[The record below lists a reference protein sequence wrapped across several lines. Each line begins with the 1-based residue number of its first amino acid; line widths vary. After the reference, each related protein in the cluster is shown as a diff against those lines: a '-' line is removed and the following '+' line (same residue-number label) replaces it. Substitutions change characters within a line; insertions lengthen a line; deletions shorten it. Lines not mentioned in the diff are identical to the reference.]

1 MTDADLSFLAGAL
14 PAPLR
19 QDRIVAIVDGAPGMV
34 RTAALAASLGTSEV
48 TVRQDL
54 AVLDQ
59 EARIRRVHGGAVRL
73 GAGST
78 ERPFEETAVEHQ
90 VAKAAIGR
98 AAAALVRPGE
108 CVVLDVGTT
117 PAAVAEA
124 LVARTELTGV
134 TVVTNSLTT
143 ALALERAVPRFT
155 VIVTGGTLRPL
166 QHSLVAPFNGAV
178 RLGAGSG
185 ERPFEETA
193 VEHQVAK
200 AAIGRAAAA
209 LVRSGQCVVLDVG
222 TTPAA
227 VAEALVA
234 RADLVDLT
242 VVTNSLTTA
251 LALERAVPRF
261 TVVVTGGTLRPLQHS
276 LVAPFNNTLLP
287 LIAADVVFLG
297 GTGVDVEHGLTNVNL
312 PETEAKRML
321 AATARRTVV
330 VADGSKFGRAHI
342 GVVRALE
349 DIDVVV
355 TAEADAAAVATI
367 RAAGA
372 QVIVADGEQHTEPA
386 GRKNTP

>member
-1 MTDADLSFLAGAL
+1 MTDDDLAFLAGAL

-19 QDRIVAIVDGAPGMV
+19 QDRIVSIVDGAPGLV
-34 RTAALAASLGTSEV
+34 RTAALAAALGTSEV

-54 AVLDQ
+54 ASLDQ

-98 AAAALVRPGE
+98 AAAALVRSGQ

-117 PAAVAEA
+117 PAAVATA
-124 LVARTELTGV
+124 LVAREDLVDV

-143 ALALERAVPRFT
+143 ALVLEAAVPRFT

-178 RLGAGSG
+178 
-185 ERPFEETA
+185 
-193 VEHQVAK
+193 
-200 AAIGRAAAA
+200 
-209 LVRSGQCVVLDVG
+209 
-222 TTPAA
+222 
-227 VAEALVA
+227 
-234 RADLVDLT
+234 
-242 VVTNSLTTA
+242 
-251 LALERAVPRF
+251 
-261 TVVVTGGTLRPLQHS
+261 
-276 LVAPFNNTLLP
+276 LP
-287 LIAADVVFLG
+287 MIAADTVFLG
-297 GTGVDVEHGLTNVNL
+297 GTGLDVAHGLTNVNL

-330 VADGSKFGRAHI
+330 VADGSKFGRAHL

-355 TAEADAAAVATI
+355 TAETTAEQVAPI
-367 RAAGA
+367 RAAGV
-372 QVIVADGEQHTEPA
+372 QVVVADEPA
-386 GRKNTP
+386 GGDPARNGRNQTA

>member
-1 MTDADLSFLAGAL
+1 MAGSL

-19 QDRIVAIVDGAPGMV
+19 QDRIVSIVEGAPGMV

-98 AAAALVRPGE
+98 AAAALVRSGE

-124 LVARTELTGV
+124 LVARTELVDV

-143 ALALERAVPRFT
+143 ALTLERAVPRFT

-166 QHSLVAPFNGAV
+166 QHSLVAPFN
-178 RLGAGSG
+178 
-185 ERPFEETA
+185 
-193 VEHQVAK
+193 
-200 AAIGRAAAA
+200 
-209 LVRSGQCVVLDVG
+209 
-222 TTPAA
+222 
-227 VAEALVA
+227 
-234 RADLVDLT
+234 
-242 VVTNSLTTA
+242 
-251 LALERAVPRF
+251 
-261 TVVVTGGTLRPLQHS
+261 
-276 LVAPFNNTLLP
+276 NTLLP
-287 LIAADVVFLG
+287 MIAADVVFLG
-297 GTGVDVEHGLTNVNL
+297 GTGVDVAHGLTNVNL

-355 TAEADAAAVATI
+355 TAEVEADAVATI
-367 RAAGA
+367 RAAG
-372 QVIVADGEQHTEPA
+372 VEVVVADGEDTPGRNHTP
-386 GRKNTP
+386 

>member
-178 RLGAGSG
+178 
-185 ERPFEETA
+185 
-193 VEHQVAK
+193 
-200 AAIGRAAAA
+200 
-209 LVRSGQCVVLDVG
+209 
-222 TTPAA
+222 
-227 VAEALVA
+227 
-234 RADLVDLT
+234 
-242 VVTNSLTTA
+242 
-251 LALERAVPRF
+251 
-261 TVVVTGGTLRPLQHS
+261 
-276 LVAPFNNTLLP
+276 LP
-287 LIAADVVFLG
+287 MIAADLVFLG
-297 GTGVDVEHGLTNVNL
+297 GTGLDVDHGLTNVNL

-321 AATARRTVV
+321 VATARRTVV

-372 QVIVADGEQHTEPA
+372 QVVVADGEQHTEPA

>member
-19 QDRIVAIVDGAPGMV
+19 QDRIVAIVEGAPGMV

-90 VAKAAIGR
+90 VDKAAIGR
-98 AAAALVRPGE
+98 AAAALVRSGE

-178 RLGAGSG
+178 
-185 ERPFEETA
+185 
-193 VEHQVAK
+193 
-200 AAIGRAAAA
+200 
-209 LVRSGQCVVLDVG
+209 
-222 TTPAA
+222 
-227 VAEALVA
+227 
-234 RADLVDLT
+234 
-242 VVTNSLTTA
+242 
-251 LALERAVPRF
+251 
-261 TVVVTGGTLRPLQHS
+261 
-276 LVAPFNNTLLP
+276 LP
-287 LIAADVVFLG
+287 MIAADLVFLG
-297 GTGVDVEHGLTNVNL
+297 GTGLDVDHGLTNVNL

-355 TAEADAAAVATI
+355 TAGADADAVATI

-372 QVIVADGEQHTEPA
+372 QVIVADGEHRTEPA

>member
-98 AAAALVRPGE
+98 AAAALVRQGE

-178 RLGAGSG
+178 
-185 ERPFEETA
+185 
-193 VEHQVAK
+193 
-200 AAIGRAAAA
+200 
-209 LVRSGQCVVLDVG
+209 
-222 TTPAA
+222 
-227 VAEALVA
+227 
-234 RADLVDLT
+234 
-242 VVTNSLTTA
+242 
-251 LALERAVPRF
+251 
-261 TVVVTGGTLRPLQHS
+261 
-276 LVAPFNNTLLP
+276 LP
-287 LIAADVVFLG
+287 MIAADVVFLG
-297 GTGVDVEHGLTNVNL
+297 GTGLDVDHGLTNVNL

-355 TAEADAAAVATI
+355 TAGADAAAVATI

-372 QVIVADGEQHTEPA
+372 QVVVADGEDRTEPA

>member
-73 GAGST
+73 GVGST

-90 VAKAAIGR
+90 VAKAAIGH

-178 RLGAGSG
+178 
-185 ERPFEETA
+185 
-193 VEHQVAK
+193 
-200 AAIGRAAAA
+200 
-209 LVRSGQCVVLDVG
+209 
-222 TTPAA
+222 
-227 VAEALVA
+227 
-234 RADLVDLT
+234 
-242 VVTNSLTTA
+242 
-251 LALERAVPRF
+251 
-261 TVVVTGGTLRPLQHS
+261 
-276 LVAPFNNTLLP
+276 LP
-287 LIAADVVFLG
+287 MIAADLVFLG
-297 GTGVDVEHGLTNVNL
+297 GTGLDVDHGLTNVNL

-321 AATARRTVV
+321 ATTARRTVV

-355 TAEADAAAVATI
+355 TAEADADAVATI

-372 QVIVADGEQHTEPA
+372 QVIVADGEQRTEPA

>member
-1 MTDADLSFLAGAL
+1 MSDDDLFLAGTM

-19 QDRIVAIVDGAPGMV
+19 QERIVAIVDGAPGMV
-34 RTAALAASLGTSEV
+34 RTTALAAALGTSEV

-54 AVLDQ
+54 AVLDR
-59 EARIRRVHGGAVRL
+59 EARVKRVHGGAL
-73 GAGST
+73 
-78 ERPFEETAVEHQ
+78 
-90 VAKAAIGR
+90 
-98 AAAALVRPGE
+98 
-108 CVVLDVGTT
+108 
-117 PAAVAEA
+117 
-124 LVARTELTGV
+124 
-134 TVVTNSLTT
+134 
-143 ALALERAVPRFT
+143 
-155 VIVTGGTLRPL
+155 
-166 QHSLVAPFNGAV
+166 

-234 RADLVDLT
+234 REDLVDVT

-261 TVVVTGGTLRPLQHS
+261 TVIVTGGTLRPLQHS

-287 LIAADVVFLG
+287 MIAADVVFLG

-321 AATARRTVV
+321 AAHAGRTVV
-330 VADGSKFGRAHI
+330 VADGSKFGRAHV
-342 GVVRALE
+342 GVVSGLG

-355 TAEADAAAVATI
+355 TAEAPPELVEQV
-367 RAAGA
+367 RAAG
-372 QVIVADGEQHTEPA
+372 VEVVVADGGQSDTTA
-386 GRKNTP
+386 SGRNHSA

>member
-19 QDRIVAIVDGAPGMV
+19 QDRIVTIVEGAPGMV

-73 GAGST
+73 AAGST

-98 AAAALVRPGE
+98 AAAALVRSGE

-143 ALALERAVPRFT
+143 ALTLERAVPRFT

-178 RLGAGSG
+178 
-185 ERPFEETA
+185 
-193 VEHQVAK
+193 
-200 AAIGRAAAA
+200 
-209 LVRSGQCVVLDVG
+209 
-222 TTPAA
+222 
-227 VAEALVA
+227 
-234 RADLVDLT
+234 
-242 VVTNSLTTA
+242 
-251 LALERAVPRF
+251 
-261 TVVVTGGTLRPLQHS
+261 
-276 LVAPFNNTLLP
+276 LP
-287 LIAADVVFLG
+287 MIAADLVFLG
-297 GTGVDVEHGLTNVNL
+297 GTGLDVDHGLTNVNL

-321 AATARRTVV
+321 AGTARRTVV

-372 QVIVADGEQHTEPA
+372 EVIVADGEHRTEPA